1 MTTANP
7 SKSDRGE
14 HGYFA
19 KGNKIGRMK
28 KKGYTIKDLTNTAI
42 EYEKTHDLTILK
54 HYIEQLFKDNKLL
67 EKYIDR
73 YVPPKQIN
81 EHSGLDGLPIN
92 VTLNEVIYE
101 DPEKKTAQD

>member
-28 KKGYTIKDLTNTAI
+28 KKGYTIKDLTNTALA
-42 EYEKTHDLTILK
+42 YNKTHDVTILK
-54 HYIEQLFKDNKLL
+54 HYIEELMNDNTLLKDFINK
-67 EKYIDR
+67 
-73 YVPPKQIN
+73 YVPTTTKQELTGADGGPITYKEIIYDPKKEEECQ
-81 EHSGLDGLPIN
+81 
-92 VTLNEVIYE
+92 
-101 DPEKKTAQD
+101 K